1 MKELGMAIGTAAG
14 SIFGSLMGNKMQQDQ
29 FGNQLTLMKKQHEYN
44 EESAKTAQ
52 ARAYEMWEKTNY
64 AAQIEQ
70 MKKAGLSPGLMY
82 GQAGA
87 GGGTVSGAQ
96 GQGTSQPT
104 DRSIEMKLKGQ
115 EIGLQLANLAS
126 QIKLNESQANKNNAE
141 ANKTAGV
148 DTELAKTSIENLI
161 SQTKNEKDR
170 NVLIWA
176 EKRFKEAAADMQE
189 ASAKLASGQNTKIGY
204 EIDQIKKSLDKMD
217 LDMKGIDLDNELK
230 KRVMESKVQEA
241 EMTVKALMNSI
252 LVGNSQ
258 IKLNNQQTEAITDK
272 VMQDWQSIAQ
282 QWNKLQQSGQSIEI
296 DRERMEN
303 EAKKILNDIVISGKK
318 LTLEQQQQLLDVVLG
333 LGGLATRMATMKGG
347 K

>member
-44 EESAKTAQ
+44 EASANAAQ
-52 ARAYEMWEKTNY
+52 ERAYEMWKKTNY
-64 AAQIEQ
+64 TAQIEQ
-70 MKKAGLSPGLMY
+70 MKEAGLSPALMY

-115 EIGLQLANLAS
+115 EMGLQLANLAS

-148 DTELAKTSIENLI
+148 DTELVKTSIENLI

-170 NVLIWA
+170 NILIWA
-176 EKRFKEAAADMQE
+176 DKRFKEAAADMQE
-189 ASAKLASGQNTKIGY
+189 ASAKLASGETAKIGY
-204 EIDQIKKSLDKMD
+204 EIQSIMKSIDKMEFE
-217 LDMKGIDLDNELK
+217 MQGIQADNELK
-230 KRVMESKVQEA
+230 RRTMESKVQEA
-241 EMTVKALMNSI
+241 EVSVKALMNSI

-258 IKLNNQQTEAITDK
+258 IKLNNQEAEAITDK

-282 QWNKLQQSGQSIEI
+282 QWSKLQQSEQSIEI

-303 EAKKILNDIVISGKK
+303 EAKKILNDIVISGKR

-333 LGGLATRMATMKGG
+333 LGGLATRAATVKGG

>member
-1 MKELGMAIGTAAG
+1 MDTKNIGMGIASGFLGGL
-14 SIFGSLMGNKMQQDQ
+14 FGINSQEKQMENQEYLMG
-29 FGNQLTLMKKQHEYN
+29 LQHKYN
-44 EESAKTAQ
+44 EQSAEAAQ
-52 ARAYEMWEKTNY
+52 KRAYEMWEKTNY
-64 AAQIEQ
+64 AAQVEQ
-70 MKKAGLSPGLMY
+70 MKKANLNPALMY

-104 DRSIEMKLKGQ
+104 DRSIEMRLKGQ
-115 EIGLQLANLAS
+115 EMGLQLANLAS

-176 EKRFKEAAADMQE
+176 DKRFKEAAADMQE
-189 ASAKLASGQNTKIGY
+189 ASAKLASGQNTKIGH
-204 EIDQIKKSLDKMD
+204 EINLIERSLDKMK
-217 LDMKGIDLDNELK
+217 LDMNGIELDNELK
-230 KRVMESKVQEA
+230 RRVMESKVQEA
-241 EMTVKALMNSI
+241 EMSVKALMNSI

-258 IKLNNQQTEAITDK
+258 IRLNNQEAEAITDK
-272 VMQDWQSIAQ
+272 VMQDWQSVAQ
-282 QWNKLQQSGQSIEI
+282 QWNKLQQSGQMIEI
-296 DRERMEN
+296 DRTRMEN

-318 LTLEQQQQLLDVVLG
+318 LTLEQQQQLLNVVLG
-333 LGGLATRMATMKGG
+333 LGGLATRAATIKGG
-347 K
+347 Q

>member
-44 EESAKTAQ
+44 EASANAAQ
-52 ARAYEMWEKTNY
+52 ERAYEMWEKTNY
-64 AAQIEQ
+64 AAQINQ
-70 MKKAGLSPGLMY
+70 MKKANLSPALMY

-115 EIGLQLANLAS
+115 EMGLQLANLAS

-148 DTELAKTSIENLI
+148 DTELVKTSIENLI

-176 EKRFKEAAADMQE
+176 DKRFKEAAADMQE
-189 ASAKLASGQNTKIGY
+189 ASAKLASGQTAKIGY
-204 EIDQIKKSLDKMD
+204 EIQSIMKSIDKME
-217 LDMKGIDLDNELK
+217 LEMQGIQADNELK
-230 KRVMESKVQEA
+230 RRTMESIVQEA
-241 EMTVKALMNSI
+241 EVSVKALMNSI

-258 IKLNNQQTEAITDK
+258 IKLNNQKAEAITDK
-272 VMQDWQSIAQ
+272 VMQGWQSVAQ
-282 QWNKLQQSGQSIEI
+282 QWEKLQQSGQSIEI

-333 LGGLATRMATMKGG
+333 LGGLATRMASTKGG
-347 K
+347 Q

>member
-1 MKELGMAIGTAAG
+1 MENLGMAIGTATG
-14 SIFGSLMGNKMQQDQ
+14 SIFGSLIGNKMQQDQ

-44 EESAKTAQ
+44 EESANTAQ
-52 ARAYEMWEKTNY
+52 KRAYEMWEKTNY

-70 MKKAGLSPGLMY
+70 MKKANLSPALMY

-115 EIGLQLANLAS
+115 EMGLQLANLAS
-126 QIKLNESQANKNNAE
+126 QIKLNESQANKNNAD

-148 DTELAKTSIENLI
+148 DTELVKTSIENLI

-170 NVLIWA
+170 NALIWA
-176 EKRFKEAAADMQE
+176 DKRFKEAAADMQE

-217 LDMKGIDLDNELK
+217 LDMKGIALDNELK
-230 KRVMESKVQEA
+230 RRVMESKVQEA
-241 EMTVKALMNSI
+241 EMSVKALMNSV

-258 IKLNNQQTEAITDK
+258 IKLNNQQAEAITDK
-272 VMQDWQSIAQ
+272 VMQDWQSVAQ

-318 LTLEQQQQLLDVVLG
+318 LTLEQQQQLIDVVLG
-333 LGGLATRMATMKGG
+333 LGGLATRMAATKGG
-347 K
+347 Q

>member
-1 MKELGMAIGTAAG
+1 MKELGMAIGSAAG

-44 EESAKTAQ
+44 EASANAAQ
-52 ARAYEMWEKTNY
+52 ERAYEMWEETNY

-70 MKKAGLSPGLMY
+70 MEKANLSPALMY

-126 QIKLNESQANKNNAE
+126 QIKLNESQAKKNNAE
-141 ANKTAGV
+141 ANKVAGV

-161 SQTKNEKDR
+161 SQTKNEKDK

-176 EKRFKEAAADMQE
+176 DKRFKEAAADMQE
-189 ASAKLASGQNTKIGY
+189 ASAKLASGQNVKIGY
-204 EIDQIKKSLDKMD
+204 EIKLIEKSLDKMK
-217 LDMKGIDLDNELK
+217 LDMNGIELDNELK

-241 EMTVKALMNSI
+241 EMSVKALMNSI

-258 IKLNNQQTEAITDK
+258 IKLNNQEAEAITDK
-272 VMQDWQSIAQ
+272 VMQDWQSVAQ
-282 QWNKLQQSGQSIEI
+282 QWDKLQQSGQSIEI
-296 DRERMEN
+296 DRARMEN

-333 LGGLATRMATMKGG
+333 IGGLATRAATIKGG